1 MPRFEFED
9 ESRFTLTNFIR
20 LNGDD
25 NVFGDNGIINLPDGD
40 STGSATTTFDLPS
53 GTYQVVLNVADET
66 DGNSTVDVTIGNET
80 FSLTLDNPNDG
91 VGRFPTA
98 DAFRDITVTNSIF
111 IPEGTQI
118 TINGQSNAQEF
129 LRLDYIDFNLIN
141 EAPVAV
147 DDTVSTGGN
156 PDVTIDVLA
165 NDSDT
170 EGDALTVTI
179 DQQGG
184 NGTAVVNQDGTI
196 TYTPVDGFTGT
207 DTFTYQIDDGT
218 NPPVTATVS
227 VEVTVPNEP
236 PVPVDDTATTAAN
249 TAVNIDV
256 LANDTDPEGDALT
269 VTLDQQGA
277 NGTAEVNQ
285 DGTITYTPVDGF
297 TGTDTF

>member
-9 ESRFTLTNFIR
+9 PRFTLTNFIVI
-20 LNGDD
+20 D
-25 NVFGDNGIINLPDGD
+25 NIFADNTVINLPDPD
-40 STGSATTTFDLPS
+40 STGTATTTFDLPS
-53 GTYQVVLNVADET
+53 GTYEVILNASDET

-80 FSLTLDNPNDG
+80 FSLTLNNPNANAG
-91 VGRFPTA
+91 ILPTA

-111 IPEGTQI
+111 IPEGAQI

-141 EAPVAV
+141 EVPVAV

-196 TYTPVDGFTGT
+196 TYTPV
-207 DTFTYQIDDGT
+207 
-218 NPPVTATVS
+218 NVS
-227 VEVTVPNEP
+227 V
-236 PVPVDDTATTAAN
+236 
-249 TAVNIDV
+249 
-256 LANDTDPEGDALT
+256 ALI
-269 VTLDQQGA
+269 A
-277 NGTAEVNQ
+277 SP
-285 DGTITYTPVDGF
+285 IK
-297 TGTDTF
+297 